1 MRGTGWGTTVS
12 STMRRALDR
21 VTNALSGIAC
31 VLFVLGLLDSPR
43 VRVEA
48 VLAPPTPESVTVRD
62 ATLLVSLVDE
72 EGIAVGD
79 AGVTLFWERERTEYW
94 VGSAVT
100 DAAGEAEL
108 GGLPR
113 GRTWVLVS
121 APGFAR
127 VSRALTLEPGENR
140 YRAKLTREASLRV
153 RATDEQGAPLLR
165 ATVLVTAEDPLPFG
179 ALTDVTGT
187 ALVKRLP
194 PSPWSLKVSAPGYE
208 TAEQSPVTRDVTV
221 TLRRLASITVRVERQ
236 DRKAVVGATVA
247 IAGST
252 LWPAR
257 KSTTGDDGTTRI
269 SGLLKGA
276 YDLQASLG
284 ADVSEPHV
292 GFVLDRGENAEVTLV
307 LEPGRM
313 ITAIVT
319 DGEAESPVLVP
330 NADVVL
336 SSGGLGSFPLLGRT
350 GTDGRVVLGPI
361 ARGPASLGARAE
373 GFVSSALV
381 AVPEPTLEPVR
392 VALVRGATLKGHVVD
407 GRDFP
412 VEGASIEIIGTDS
425 FGLPVSETPYLN
437 AFRRTH
443 FDFSLLG
450 PMPLIP
456 AGELGVM
463 PGPVPPIPAAGTRI
477 EAGADVWALA
487 AAPPPVVPDWVTRSD
502 GRFVATPVTPGRVR
516 AVARHP
522 DYVEGVSALVSLRPG
537 GEAEVKIVMLAG
549 GTLAGRVRDDRGM
562 PLEGAEIEVASNRT
576 ALVRVLLTKGD
587 GSFELTGIPSDV
599 VVLLRRSPAERRVVL
614 RKTIDVPEG
623 KRTELELEL
632 PKVRDPVRVVVTGNG
647 EPVELAEVTVLSLDP
662 DVPLRETLFTDSEG
676 VAEILDARGL
686 ELRLVAEAPGFPRRA
701 VVLDQAPDTVPLAL
715 EQGVIVEGT
724 VTSGRGRRWVD
735 GARVALISDGNR
747 RTTLTDAEGR
757 FKIAD
762 VAPGAAH
769 VTVSH
774 PEFAVA
780 ELDVTVT
787 REARAD
793 RPMTLEPIDL
803 VEPGSIE
810 GDVVDANGDP
820 VSGARIAVG
829 LVPTFLPAG
838 ALPPGV
844 AQTDANGHFVLT
856 GVAPGLRSLEALSPV
871 SGRGRTGSVEVTAGR
886 VTDRVRITLTEA
898 VTDDG
903 SVLGGNVAVTLGER
917 GSGGS
922 LEVVVANVSPTSE
935 AERAGISAGDV
946 VAEVD
951 GAAVRGMADARRRMA
966 GRPGT
971 DVVIE
976 IRRETHSVT
985 LRVQRELVR
994 K

>member
-1 MRGTGWGTTVS
+1 
-12 STMRRALDR
+12 MRRALDT
-21 VTNALSGIAC
+21 VTHALAGLAC

-48 VLAPPTPESVTVRD
+48 VAAPPTPADVSVRD
-62 ATLLVSLVDE
+62 ATLSVSLLDE
-72 EGIAVGD
+72 DGVGVGD
-79 AGVTLFWERERTEYW
+79 ANVTLFWERDRTEYW

-100 DAAGEAEL
+100 DAAGEAAL
-108 GGLPR
+108 IDLPR
-113 GRTWVLVS
+113 GRTWVLAS

-127 VSRALTLEPGENR
+127 VSKALTLEPGENR
-140 YRAKLTREASLRV
+140 FAAKLTREASVRV
-153 RATDEQGAPLLR
+153 RVTDERGAALFR
-165 ATVLVTAEDPLPFG
+165 ATVLVTAADPLPFG
-179 ALTDVTGT
+179 ALTDPKGV

-194 PSPWSLKVSAPGYE
+194 PSPWSVKVSAPGYE
-208 TAEQSPVTRDVTV
+208 SAERSSVTGDVTV
-221 TLRRLASITVRVERQ
+221 ALRRLGSITVRVERP
-236 DRKAVVGATVA
+236 DKRPVEGATVA

-257 KSTTGDDGTTRI
+257 KSATGPDGSTLI

-284 ADVSEPHV
+284 GEVSELHL
-292 GFVLDRGENAEVTLV
+292 GLNLERGENAEVTLI

-319 DGEAESPVLVP
+319 DGEGESPVLVP

-336 SSGGLGSFPLLGRT
+336 SAGGLGSFPLLGRT
-350 GTDGRVVLGPI
+350 GTDGRVLLGPI
-361 ARGPASLGARAE
+361 PPGPATLAARAE

-381 AVPEPTLEPVR
+381 AVPELSLEPVR
-392 VALVRGATLKGHVVD
+392 VPLVRGATLKGHVVD

-450 PMPLIP
+450 PVPLIP

-487 AAPPPVVPDWVTRSD
+487 NAPPPLVLDWVTRSD
-502 GRFVATPVTPGRVR
+502 GRFVANPVTPGRVR

-522 DYVEGVSALVSLRPG
+522 DYVEGVSVLVSLAPG

-549 GTLAGRVRDDRGM
+549 GTLAGRVRDDRGI
-562 PLEGAEIEVASNRT
+562 PVEGAEVEVASNRT
-576 ALVRVLLTKGD
+576 SLVRVLLTKGD

-599 VVLLRRSPAERRVVL
+599 VVSLRRTPSERRVVL
-614 RKTIDVPEG
+614 RKTVEVPEG

-632 PKVRDPVRVVVTGNG
+632 PKVRDPVRVLVTGNG
-647 EPVELAEVTVLSLDP
+647 EALELAEVTVLSLDP

-676 VAEILDARGL
+676 VAEILDARAL
-686 ELRLVAEAPGFPRRA
+686 PLRLVVEAPGFPRRA
-701 VVLDQAPDTVPLAL
+701 VVLDQAPDAVPVAL

-724 VTSGRGRRWVD
+724 VTAGRGRRWVD
-735 GARVALISDGNR
+735 GARVELVSDGNR

-757 FKIAD
+757 FRILD
-762 VAPGAAH
+762 VAPGTAH
-769 VTVSH
+769 LTVGH
-774 PEFAVA
+774 GEYATA
-780 ELDVTVT
+780 ELDVTIT
-787 REARAD
+787 RSTRAD
-793 RPMTLEPIDL
+793 RPQTLDPVDL
-803 VEPGSIE
+803 AEPGSIE
-810 GDVVDANGDP
+810 GEVVDAEGNP
-820 VSGARIAVG
+820 VSGARVAVG

-844 AQTDANGHFVLT
+844 AQTDASGRFVLT
-856 GVAPGLRSLEALSPV
+856 GIAPGSHTLEALSPV
-871 SGRGRTGSVEVTAGR
+871 SGRGRSSNVDVTAGR
-886 VTDRVRITLTEA
+886 VTDRVRITLSEA
-898 VTDDG
+898 ATDDG
-903 SVLGGNVAVTLGER
+903 SLHGGNVAVTLGER
-917 GSGGS
+917 GSGS
-922 LEVVVANVSPTSE
+922 TLEVVVVNVSATSE
-935 AERAGISAGDV
+935 AERAGLVAGDV
-946 VAEVD
+946 IAEVD
-951 GAAVRGMADARRRMA
+951 GAPVTSMGDARKRLA

-976 IRRETHSVT
+976 LLRGGHPIT

>member
-1 MRGTGWGTTVS
+1 
-12 STMRRALDR
+12 MRRGLDL
-21 VTNALSGIAC
+21 VTNVLAGLAC

-48 VLAPPTPESVTVRD
+48 VAAPPTPASVTVRD
-62 ATLLVSLVDE
+62 ATLLVSLTDE
-72 EGIAVGD
+72 EGVAVGD
-79 AGVTLFWERERTEYW
+79 ASITLFWERDRTEYW
-94 VGSAVT
+94 VGSELT

-108 GGLPR
+108 TGLPR
-113 GRTWVLVS
+113 GRTWVLAS
-121 APGFAR
+121 APGYAR
-127 VSRALTLEPGENR
+127 VSRALELVAGENR
-140 YRAKLTREASLRV
+140 FVAKLTREASLEV
-153 RATDEQGAPLLR
+153 CVTDEQGAPLFR
-165 ATVLVTAEDPLPFG
+165 ATVLVTGADPLPFG
-179 ALTDVTGT
+179 ALTDPKGV
-187 ALVKRLP
+187 AVVKRLP
-194 PSPWSLKVSAPGYE
+194 PSPWSLKVAAPGYE
-208 TAEQSPVTRDVTV
+208 TAERSPVTGAATV
-221 TLRRLASITVRVERQ
+221 ALRRLASITVRVERQ
-236 DRKAVVGATVA
+236 DKKPVEGATVA
-247 IAGST
+247 IAGPT

-257 KSTTGDDGTTRI
+257 RSTTGADGTTRI

-284 ADVSEPHV
+284 AEVSEPHL
-292 GFVLDRGENAEVTLV
+292 GFNLERGENAGVTLV
-307 LEPGRM
+307 LKPGRM
-313 ITAIVT
+313 ITAVVT
-319 DGEAESPVLVP
+319 DGDGESPVLVP

-336 SSGGLGSFPLLGRT
+336 SAGGLGSFPLLGRT

-361 ARGPASLGARAE
+361 PPGPATLAARAE
-373 GFVSSALV
+373 GFVSSPLV
-381 AVPEPTLEPVR
+381 AVPEPALEPVR
-392 VALVRGATLKGHVVD
+392 VPLVRGATLKGQVVD

-412 VEGASIEIIGTDS
+412 IEGASIEIIGTDS

-487 AAPPPVVPDWVTRSD
+487 DAPPPVVPDWVTRSD
-502 GRFVATPVTPGRVR
+502 GRFTARPVTPGRVR

-522 DYVEGVSALVSLRPG
+522 DYVEGVSALVSLGPG

-549 GTLAGRVRDDRGM
+549 GTLAGRVRDDRGI
-562 PLEGAEIEVASNRT
+562 PVEGVEVEVASNKT
-576 ALVRVLLTKGD
+576 SLVRVLLTNAD

-599 VVLLRRSPAERRVVL
+599 TVSLRRSPSERRVVL
-614 RKTIDVPEG
+614 RRNVEVPEG

-632 PKVRDPVRVVVTGNG
+632 PKVRDPVRVLVTGNG
-647 EPVELAEVTVLSLDP
+647 EPLELAEVTVLSLDP
-662 DVPLRETLFTDSEG
+662 DVPLRETLFTDSDG
-676 VAEILDARGL
+676 MAEVLDARGL
-686 ELRLVAEAPGFPRRA
+686 SLRLVVEAPGFPRRA
-701 VVLDQAPDTVPLAL
+701 VVVEQAPEAVPVAL

-724 VTSGRGRRWVD
+724 VTSGRGRTWVE
-735 GARVALISDGNR
+735 GARVALVSEGNR
-747 RTTLTDAEGR
+747 RTTLTGAEGR
-757 FKIAD
+757 FHFAD

-769 VTVSH
+769 LTVSH
-774 PEFAVA
+774 GELATA
-780 ELDVTVT
+780 ELDVTIT
-787 REARAD
+787 RSTRAD
-793 RPMTLEPIDL
+793 RPQTLEPIDL

-810 GDVVDANGDP
+810 GEVLDAEGEP
-820 VSGARIAVG
+820 VAGARVAVG

-838 ALPPGV
+838 ALPPGF
-844 AQTDANGHFVLT
+844 AQTDATGRFVLT
-856 GVAPGLRSLEALSPV
+856 GVAPGTHTLEALSPV
-871 SGRGRTGSVEVTAGR
+871 AGRGRSASVEVTAGR

-898 VTDDG
+898 AADDG

-917 GSGGS
+917 GSGGNV
-922 LEVVVANVSPTSE
+922 EVVVANVSATSE
-935 AERAGISAGDV
+935 AERAGMTAGDV
-946 VAEVD
+946 IAAVD
-951 GAAVRGMADARRRMA
+951 GAPVHSMADARKRMT

-976 IRRETHSVT
+976 IRRDAHTVT

>member
-1 MRGTGWGTTVS
+1 VS
-12 STMRRALDR
+12 VPMRRALDT
-21 VTNALSGIAC
+21 VTHAFAALAC
-31 VLFVLGLLDSPR
+31 VFFVLGLLDSPR
-43 VRVEA
+43 VRVESVA
-48 VLAPPTPESVTVRD
+48 APPAPADVTLRD

-72 EGIAVGD
+72 DGVAVSD
-79 AGVTLFWERERTEYW
+79 ANVSLFWERERTEYW
-94 VGSAVT
+94 VGSAAT
-100 DAAGEAEL
+100 DAAGEAALSE
-108 GGLPR
+108 LPR
-113 GRTWVLVS
+113 GRSWVLAS

-127 VSRALTLEPGENR
+127 VSRALTLERGENR
-140 YRAKLTREASLRV
+140 FAAKLVREASLRV
-153 RATDEQGAPLLR
+153 RVTDEQGAALFR
-165 ATVLVTAEDPLPFG
+165 ATVLVTAADPLPFG
-179 ALTDVTGT
+179 ALTDAKGV

-194 PSPWSLKVSAPGYE
+194 PSPWSLKVSAAGYE
-208 TAEQSPVTRDVTV
+208 SAERASVAGDVTV
-221 TLRRLASITVRVERQ
+221 ALRRLGSITVRVERP
-236 DRKAVVGATVA
+236 DKRPVEGATVA

-257 KSTTGDDGTTRI
+257 KSTTGPDGTTLI

-276 YDLQASLG
+276 YDLQASR
-284 ADVSEPHV
+284 ATEVSEPHL
-292 GFVLDRGENAEVTLV
+292 GLNLERGENAEVTLV

-319 DGEAESPVLVP
+319 DGDGASPVLVP

-336 SSGGLGSFPLLGRT
+336 SAGGLGSFPLLGRT
-350 GTDGRVVLGPI
+350 GTDGRVLLGPI
-361 ARGPASLGARAE
+361 PPGPATIAARAE

-477 EAGADVWALA
+477 EVGADVWALA
-487 AAPPPVVPDWVTRSD
+487 NAPPPLVADWVTRSD
-502 GRFVATPVTPGRVR
+502 GRFVANPVTPGRVR

-522 DYVEGVSALVSLRPG
+522 DYVEGVSALVSLAPG

-562 PLEGAEIEVASNRT
+562 PVEGAEVEVASNRT
-576 ALVRVLLTKGD
+576 SLVRVLLTKGD
-587 GSFELTGIPSDV
+587 GSFEFTGIPSDV
-599 VVLLRRSPAERRVVL
+599 VVSLRRTPSERRVVL
-614 RKTIDVPEG
+614 RKTVDVPEG
-623 KRTELELEL
+623 KRTELEIEL
-632 PKVRDPVRVVVTGNG
+632 PKVREPVRVLVTGNG
-647 EPVELAEVTVLSLDP
+647 EALELAEVTVLSLDP
-662 DVPLRETLFTDSEG
+662 DVPLRETLFTDSDG
-676 VAEILDARGL
+676 MAEILDARAL
-686 ELRLVAEAPGFPRRA
+686 PLRLVVEAPGFPRRA
-701 VVLDQAPDTVPLAL
+701 VVGGQAPAYVPVAL

-724 VTSGRGRRWVD
+724 VTAGRGRRWVD
-735 GARVALISDGNR
+735 GARVALVSDGNR

-757 FKIAD
+757 FKILD
-762 VAPGAAH
+762 VAPGAARL
-769 VTVSH
+769 TVSH
-774 PEFAVA
+774 GEYATA
-780 ELDVTVT
+780 EVDVTVERST
-787 REARAD
+787 RAD
-793 RPMTLEPIDL
+793 RPQTLDPIDL
-803 VEPGSIE
+803 FEPGSIE
-810 GDVVDANGDP
+810 GEVLDSKGEP
-820 VSGARIAVG
+820 VSGARVAVG

-844 AQTDANGHFVLT
+844 AQTDSSGHFVLT
-856 GVAPGLRSLEALSPV
+856 GIAPGTHTLEALSAV
-871 SGRGRTGSVEVTAGR
+871 SGRGRSAGVDVTAGR

-898 VTDDG
+898 ATDDG
-903 SVLGGNVAVTLGER
+903 SMLGGNVAVTLGER
-917 GSGGS
+917 GAGAT
-922 LEVVVANVSPTSE
+922 LEVVVVNVSATSD
-935 AERAGISAGDV
+935 AERAGLAAGDV
-946 VAEVD
+946 IAEVD
-951 GAAVRGMADARRRMA
+951 GAPVSGMADARKRLA

-971 DVVIE
+971 DVLIE
-976 IRRETHSVT
+976 VLRGAHPVT

>member
-1 MRGTGWGTTVS
+1 
-12 STMRRALDR
+12 MRRGLDL
-21 VTNALSGIAC
+21 VTNVLAGLAC

-48 VLAPPTPESVTVRD
+48 VAAPPTPASVTVRD
-62 ATLLVSLVDE
+62 ATLLVSLTDE
-72 EGIAVGD
+72 EGVAVGD
-79 AGVTLFWERERTEYW
+79 ASITLFWERDRTEYW
-94 VGSAVT
+94 VGSELT

-108 GGLPR
+108 TGLPR
-113 GRTWVLVS
+113 GRTWVLAS
-121 APGFAR
+121 APGYAR
-127 VSRALTLEPGENR
+127 VSRALELVAGENR
-140 YRAKLTREASLRV
+140 FVAKLTREASLEV
-153 RATDEQGAPLLR
+153 CVTDEQGAPLFR
-165 ATVLVTAEDPLPFG
+165 ATVLVTGADPLPFG
-179 ALTDVTGT
+179 ALTDPKGV
-187 ALVKRLP
+187 AVVKRLP
-194 PSPWSLKVSAPGYE
+194 PSPWSLKVAAPGYE
-208 TAEQSPVTRDVTV
+208 TAERSPVTGAATV
-221 TLRRLASITVRVERQ
+221 ALRRLASITVRVERQ
-236 DRKAVVGATVA
+236 DKKPVEGATVA
-247 IAGST
+247 IAGPT

-257 KSTTGDDGTTRI
+257 RSTTGADGTTRI

-284 ADVSEPHV
+284 AEVSEPHL
-292 GFVLDRGENAEVTLV
+292 GFNLERGENAGVTLV
-307 LEPGRM
+307 LKPGRM
-313 ITAIVT
+313 ITAVVT
-319 DGEAESPVLVP
+319 DGDGESPVLVP

-336 SSGGLGSFPLLGRT
+336 SAGGLGSFPLLGRT

-361 ARGPASLGARAE
+361 PPGPATLAARAE
-373 GFVSSALV
+373 GFVSSPLV
-381 AVPEPTLEPVR
+381 AVPEPALEPVR
-392 VALVRGATLKGHVVD
+392 VPLVRGATLKGQVVD

-412 VEGASIEIIGTDS
+412 IEGASIEIIGTDS

-487 AAPPPVVPDWVTRSD
+487 DAPPPVVPDWVTRSD
-502 GRFVATPVTPGRVR
+502 GRFTARPVTPGRVR

-522 DYVEGVSALVSLRPG
+522 DYVEGVSALVSLGPG

-549 GTLAGRVRDDRGM
+549 GTLAGRVRDDRGI
-562 PLEGAEIEVASNRT
+562 PVEGVEVEVASNKT
-576 ALVRVLLTKGD
+576 SLVRVLLTNAD

-599 VVLLRRSPAERRVVL
+599 TVSLRRSPSERRVVL
-614 RKTIDVPEG
+614 RRNAEVPEG

-632 PKVRDPVRVVVTGNG
+632 PKVRDPVRVLVTGNG
-647 EPVELAEVTVLSLDP
+647 EPLELAEVTVLSLDP
-662 DVPLRETLFTDSEG
+662 DVPLRETLFTDSDG
-676 VAEILDARGL
+676 MAEVLDARGL
-686 ELRLVAEAPGFPRRA
+686 SLRLVVEAPGFPRRA
-701 VVLDQAPDTVPLAL
+701 VVVEQAPEAVPVAL

-724 VTSGRGRRWVD
+724 VTSGRGRTWVE
-735 GARVALISDGNR
+735 GARVALVSEGNR
-747 RTTLTDAEGR
+747 RTTLTGAEGR
-757 FKIAD
+757 FHFAD

-769 VTVSH
+769 LTVSH
-774 PEFAVA
+774 GELATA
-780 ELDVTVT
+780 ELDVTIT
-787 REARAD
+787 RSTRAD
-793 RPMTLEPIDL
+793 RPQTLEPIDL

-810 GDVVDANGDP
+810 GEVLDAEGEP
-820 VSGARIAVG
+820 VAGARVAVG

-838 ALPPGV
+838 ALPPGF
-844 AQTDANGHFVLT
+844 AQTDATGRFVLT
-856 GVAPGLRSLEALSPV
+856 GVAPGTHTLEALSPV
-871 SGRGRTGSVEVTAGR
+871 AGRGRSASVEVTAGR

-898 VTDDG
+898 AADDG

-917 GSGGS
+917 GSGGNV
-922 LEVVVANVSPTSE
+922 EVVVANVSATSE
-935 AERAGISAGDV
+935 AERAGMTAGDV
-946 VAEVD
+946 IAAVD
-951 GAAVRGMADARRRMA
+951 GAPVHSMADARKRMT

-976 IRRETHSVT
+976 IRRDAHTVT

>member
-1 MRGTGWGTTVS
+1 
-12 STMRRALDR
+12 MRRALDAL
-21 VTNALSGIAC
+21 TNALAGLAC
-31 VLFVLGLLDSPR
+31 VLFLLGLLDTPR

-48 VLAPPTPESVTVRD
+48 VAAPATPANVSVRD

-72 EGIAVGD
+72 EGVAVGD
-79 AGVTLFWERERTEYW
+79 ASVTLFWERERTEYW
-94 VGSAVT
+94 VGSAIT

-108 GGLPR
+108 GALPR
-113 GRTWVLVS
+113 GRTWVLAS

-127 VSRALTLEPGENR
+127 ASKALDLVPGENR
-140 YRAKLTREASLRV
+140 FTATLARESTLRV
-153 RATDEQGAPLLR
+153 RVTDEQGAALFR
-165 ATVLVTAEDPLPFG
+165 ATVLVTAADPLPFG
-179 ALTDVTGT
+179 ALTDPKGVAT
-187 ALVKRLP
+187 VKRLP

-208 TAEQSPVTRDVTV
+208 SAERSGVTGEVTV
-221 TLRRLASITVRVERQ
+221 GLRRLASITVRVERL
-236 DRKAVVGATVA
+236 DRRPVEGATVA

-257 KSTTGDDGTTRI
+257 KSTTGSDGTTRI

-276 YDLQASLG
+276 YDLQATLG
-284 ADVSEPHV
+284 TDVSEPHI
-292 GFVLDRGENAEVTLV
+292 GFNLDRGENAEVTLV
-307 LEPGRM
+307 LELGRM

-319 DGEAESPVLVP
+319 DGEGESPVLVP

-336 SSGGLGSFPLLGRT
+336 SAGGLGSFPLLGRT
-350 GTDGRVVLGPI
+350 GTDGRVLLGPI
-361 ARGPASLGARAE
+361 PRGPATLGARAE

-381 AVPEPTLEPVR
+381 AVPEPTTEPVR
-392 VALVRGATLKGHVVD
+392 VALVRGATLKGLVVD
-407 GRDFP
+407 GRDYP

-450 PMPLIP
+450 PVPLIP

-502 GRFVATPVTPGRVR
+502 GRFTASPVTPGRVR

-522 DYVEGVSALVSLRPG
+522 DYVEGVSALVSLAPG

-549 GTLAGRVRDDRGM
+549 GILAGRVRDDRGT
-562 PLEGAEIEVASNRT
+562 PVEGAEIEVASNRT
-576 ALVRVLLTKGD
+576 SLVRVLLTKGD

-599 VVLLRRSPAERRVVL
+599 VVSVRRSPADRRVVL

-632 PKVRDPVRVVVTGNG
+632 PKVRDPVRIVVTGNG
-647 EPVELAEVTVLSLDP
+647 ESLELAEVTVLSLDP
-662 DVPLRETLFTDSEG
+662 NVPLRETLFTDSDG
-676 VAEILDARGL
+676 MAEILDARGL
-686 ELRLVAEAPGFPRRA
+686 SLRLVVEAPGFPRRA
-701 VVLDQAPDTVPLAL
+701 VVLEDAPDSVPVAL

-724 VTSGRGRRWVD
+724 VTAGRGRSWVD
-735 GARVALISDGNR
+735 GARVSLIFEGSR
-747 RTTLTDAEGR
+747 RVTLTDAEGR

-762 VAPGAAH
+762 VAPGTVH

-774 PEFAVA
+774 GEFATA

-787 REARAD
+787 RPTRAD
-793 RPMTLEPIDL
+793 RALTLDPIDL
-803 VEPGSIE
+803 VEPGSVE
-810 GDVVDANGDP
+810 GDVVSAEGEP
-820 VSGARIAVG
+820 VSGARVAVG

-844 AQTDANGHFVLT
+844 AQTDSNGHFVLT
-856 GVAPGLRSLEALSPV
+856 GVAPGRQVLEALSPI
-871 SGRGRTGSVEVTAGR
+871 SGRGRSATVDVTAGR
-886 VTDRVRITLTEA
+886 VTDRVRITLTEPA
-898 VTDDG
+898 ADDG

-917 GSGGS
+917 GSGSS
-922 LEVVVANVSPTSE
+922 LEVVVANVSATSE
-935 AERAGISAGDV
+935 AERAGIAAGDV
-946 VAEVD
+946 ITEVD
-951 GAAVRGMADARRRMA
+951 GAPVRGMADARKRMA

-971 DVVIE
+971 DVVIGV
-976 IRRETHSVT
+976 RREADSVI

>member
-1 MRGTGWGTTVS
+1 MGYDEAPMV
-12 STMRRALDR
+12 RRALDLL
-21 VTNALSGIAC
+21 TNALAGLAC
-31 VLFVLGLLDSPR
+31 LLFVLGLLDSPR

-48 VLAPPTPESVTVRD
+48 VAAPLAPANVTLRD

-72 EGIAVGD
+72 EGVGVGD
-79 AGVTLFWERERTEYW
+79 AGVSVFWERDRTEYW

-100 DAAGEAEL
+100 DAAGETEL
-108 GGLPR
+108 AGLPR
-113 GRTWVLVS
+113 GRAWVLAS

-127 VSRALTLEPGENR
+127 TSKALTLAAGQNR
-140 YRAKLTREASLRV
+140 FTATLTREASLRV
-153 RATDEQGAPLLR
+153 RVTDEQGAPLLR
-165 ATVLVTAEDPLPFG
+165 ATVLVTAKDPLPFG
-179 ALTDVTGT
+179 ALTDAKGV

-208 TAEQSPVTRDVTV
+208 TAERSPVTGEVTV
-221 TLRRLASITVRVERQ
+221 GLRKLASITVRVEHPDHRP
-236 DRKAVVGATVA
+236 APGATVA

-257 KSTTGDDGTTRI
+257 KSTTGPDGATRI

-276 YDLQASLG
+276 YDLQATLG
-284 ADVSEPHV
+284 AFVSEPHV
-292 GFVLDRGENAEVTLV
+292 GFNLDRGENADVTLV

-319 DGEAESPVLVP
+319 DGEGPSPVLVP

-350 GTDGRVVLGPI
+350 GTDGRVTLGPI
-361 ARGPASLGARAE
+361 PRGPATLAARAE

-381 AVPEPTLEPVR
+381 GVPEPTLEPVR

-425 FGLPVSETPYLN
+425 FGLPVSETPFMN

-502 GRFVATPVTPGRVR
+502 GRFTANPVTPGRVR

-522 DYVEGVSALVSLRPG
+522 DYVEGVSALVALGPG

-549 GTLAGRVRDDRGM
+549 GTLAGRVRDDRGI
-562 PLEGAEIEVASNRT
+562 PVEGAEIEVASNRT
-576 ALVRVLLTKGD
+576 SLVRVLLTKAD

-599 VVLLRRSPAERRVVL
+599 VVSLRRSPSERRVVL
-614 RKTIDVPEG
+614 RKTIEVPEG
-623 KRTELELEL
+623 KRTELELEM
-632 PKVRDPVRVVVTGNG
+632 PKVRDPVRVLVTGNG

-662 DVPLRETLFTDSEG
+662 DVPLRETLFTDSDG

-701 VVLDQAPDTVPLAL
+701 LVLAEAPESVPLAL

-724 VTSGRGRRWVD
+724 VTSGRGRSWVD
-735 GARVALISDGNR
+735 GARVALVSDGNR
-747 RTTLTDAEGR
+747 RVTLTDAEGR
-757 FKIAD
+757 FRIAD
-762 VAPGAAH
+762 VAPGPAH
-769 VTVSH
+769 LTVSH
-774 PEFAVA
+774 GEFATA

-787 REARAD
+787 RETRAD
-793 RPMTLEPIDL
+793 RAQTLDPIDL
-803 VEPGSIE
+803 FEPGSVE
-810 GDVVDANGDP
+810 GDVVDAEGEP
-820 VSGARIAVG
+820 VSGARVAVG

-844 AQTDANGHFVLT
+844 AQTDSNGHFVLT
-856 GVAPGLRSLEALSPV
+856 GVAPGSRVLEALSPV
-871 SGRGRTGSVEVTAGR
+871 SGRGRSGTVEVTASR
-886 VTDRVRITLTEA
+886 VTDRVRITLTEPA
-898 VTDDG
+898 GDDG

-917 GSGGS
+917 GSGSGV
-922 LEVVVANVSPTSE
+922 EVVVANVSPTSE
-935 AERAGISAGDV
+935 AERAGMSAGDIIV
-946 VAEVD
+946 QVD
-951 GAAVRGMADARRRMA
+951 GTAVRGMGDARKRMA

-976 IRRETHSVT
+976 VRRESHTVT